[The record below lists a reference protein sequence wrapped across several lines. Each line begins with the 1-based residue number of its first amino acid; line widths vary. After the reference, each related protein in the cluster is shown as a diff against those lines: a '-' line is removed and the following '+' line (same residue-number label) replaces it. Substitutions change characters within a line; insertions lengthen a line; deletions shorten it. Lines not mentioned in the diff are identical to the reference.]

1 MHIAF
6 NISII
11 CQRMI
16 REKVNECLLTM
27 KNEQIM
33 QNNTEHI
40 SDTSHLLIF
49 AVWVFTNANQPEPL
63 QLPSVQFNFLKRDFG
78 GRPPYQC
85 YF

>member
-1 MHIAF
+1 
-6 NISII
+6 
-11 CQRMI
+11 
-16 REKVNECLLTM
+16 M

-63 QLPSVQFNFLKRDFG
+63 QLPSVQFNFLKRDYG
-78 GRPPYQC
+78 GRPPLLVLFLNEHHEVIFHETSLRYHNLSKQI
-85 YF
+85 